1 MAAPKKASTAA
12 AKDALATQVQ
22 AEVAVP
28 GQNIATYLER
38 QKPAILAALPRNVD
52 VDRFT
57 RIVLTNVRQSPRLL
71 ACDPMSLLA
80 AVMQAAQLG
89 LEPGNGLNEAHLVP
103 YGKEVSFQIGYR
115 GAVKLATNGDV
126 VRSIYAEAVYEG
138 EHFKVR
144 MGTEPGVDHIPA
156 FDVPGRG
163 TFAAMTHVYAV
174 AVLANGEKQF
184 AAMGKAEIEQHR
196 DRYSKAAGKKDSP
209 WSDEL
214 GAVEMA
220 KKTVVLRLSKLLPL
234 TAEVSRAFAAD
245 GVVRHELAPDMVL
258 IPDAADEAVA
268 PEALGAAQDE
278 AAGVVDTNLAAACTE
293 CGQITQLTDDAT
305 EADVADMKCGDCGA
319 AMQPVQAAE

>member
-1 MAAPKKASTAA
+1 MATAKASTKA

-22 AEVAVP
+22 AEKPVEGQTIAV
-28 GQNIATYLER
+28 YLER
-38 QKPAILAALPRNVD
+38 QKPAIMAALPRNVD

-57 RIVLTNVRQSPRLL
+57 RIVLTNVRQSPRLM
-71 ACDPMSLLA
+71 ACNPMSLLA

-103 YGKEVSFQIGYR
+103 YGNEVSFQLGYR

-126 VRSIYAEAVYEG
+126 VRSIYAEAVYAG
-138 EHFKVR
+138 EHFRVR
-144 MGTEPGVDHIPA
+144 MGTEPGIDHLPDFSVA
-156 FDVPGRG
+156 GRG

-174 AVLANGEKQF
+174 ATLANGERQF
-184 AAMGKAEIEQHR
+184 VAMGKAEVEQHR
-196 DRYSKAAGKKDSP
+196 DRYSKAASKKESP

-245 GVVRHELAPDMVL
+245 GVVRHELAPDMAL
-258 IPDAADEAVA
+258 IPDAADETVDPAD
-268 PEALGAAQDE
+268 LGAAEPAPLQ
-278 AAGVVDTNLAAACTE
+278 AACKE
-293 CGQITQLTDDAT
+293 CGALTLLTDDCT
-305 EADVADMKCGDCGA
+305 EADIEGLECAACGGAMELDGA
-319 AMQPVQAAE
+319 AG